1 MTSPTRLDRAALSM
15 LAAWMGEHYFRT
27 FRLLD
32 DGSPETTETD
42 STPEALAPFDA
53 VLGQRELRAGVTIG
67 ALWETPA
74 PDAEQF
80 EQLIGDDIDEG
91 AGGAYALWVPPAAAL
106 PREEPQLSE
115 FRLRITN
122 GMKGLEPGERRE
134 VRLPTRLLLA
144 KTDAEGQY
152 VSVTGAL
159 SSHWTRISEGV
170 SGAFHL
176 DSRAL
181 HRLPEEEAEVELLL
195 SRVRDR
201 AALLNVG
208 ERTEVDVHDYW
219 LVSRLPAGGPAGVTV
234 AGSSPDFDSSDGAA
248 LRRLL
253 RGHIGR
259 AVEQQGAGQCDFSVL
274 LLIASPQHMEEE
286 MATTAVRGMNPA
298 TYGSLDLIVLVADG
312 RVRQVLQP
320 RSLPWG
326 N

>member
-1 MTSPTRLDRAALSM
+1 MTLRTRLDRAALSM

-32 DGSPETTETD
+32 GGNESP
-42 STPEALAPFDA
+42 SNSQPFDA
-53 VLGQRELRAGVTIG
+53 VLGQRELRASVTIG

-74 PDAEQF
+74 PDAAQF
-80 EQLIGDDIDEG
+80 EQLIGGDIG
-91 AGGAYALWVPPAAAL
+91 VGAYALWVPPAAAL
-106 PREEPQLSE
+106 PREEPQQSA
-115 FRLRITN
+115 FRLRIAN

-134 VRLPTRLLLA
+134 VRLPATLLLA

-170 SGAFHL
+170 SGAFQL

-181 HRLPEEEAEVELLL
+181 HRLPEEEAELELLL

-201 AALLNVG
+201 AALLNVE
-208 ERTEVDVHDYW
+208 ERTEVDVHDHW
-219 LVSRLPAGGPAGVTV
+219 LVSRLPADGPAGVTV
-234 AGSSPDFDSSDGAA
+234 AGSSPDFDPSDGAA

-253 RGHIGR
+253 RGHIRR
-259 AVEQQGAGQCDFSVL
+259 AVEQQDAGQCDFSVL
-274 LLIASPQHMEEE
+274 LLIASPQHIEDE
-286 MATTAVRGMNPA
+286 MATTAVRGMSPT

-326 N
+326 S